1 MAISGNEM
9 QMNSSIP
16 TGGRSQGAGSYQNP
30 GSYQT
35 AAPDLVSASPSGI
48 AIASLV
54 TGILSIVFFWGGWL
68 FAATA
73 VAAVVTGV
81 SASRA
86 AKAIQART
94 GVATAGLVLGIVA
107 LVIDLLMIASVGWP

>member
-1 MAISGNEM
+1 MARFDNEI
-9 QMNSSIP
+9 QVGSSV
-16 TGGRSQGAGSYQNP
+16 QGASEQ
-30 GSYQT
+30 QT
-35 AAPDLVSASPSGI
+35 STVPSGL

-81 SASRA
+81 TASRA
-86 AKAIQART
+86 AKAVRARS
-94 GVATAGLVLGIVA
+94 GLATAGLVLGIVA

>member
-1 MAISGNEM
+1 MAIPGNEM
-9 QMNSSIP
+9 QMNSSVP
-16 TGGRSQGAGSYQNP
+16 TGGNYQYP
-30 GSYQT
+30 GNYQKPGNYQT
-35 AAPDLVSASPSGI
+35 AASDLVSPSPSGI

-54 TGILSIVFFWGGWL
+54 TGILAVVFFWGGWL

-73 VAAVVTGV
+73 VAAVVTGA

-86 AKAIQART
+86 AKAVQGRT